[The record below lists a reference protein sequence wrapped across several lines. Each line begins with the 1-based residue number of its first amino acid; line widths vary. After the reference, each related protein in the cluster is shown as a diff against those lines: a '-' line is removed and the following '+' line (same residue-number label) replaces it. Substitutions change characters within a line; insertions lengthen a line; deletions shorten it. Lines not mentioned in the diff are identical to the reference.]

1 MPADAVEIRG
11 RGRQNEECWPKGV
24 RVSRSD
30 QLRLHDEERRRCRAA
45 TAPFAPEA
53 LVSSPRELLPRNG
66 TPDTIAGWKTLADG
80 FLTDQAC
87 AFHRNVEIS
96 SRYAWM
102 YRLLPSC
109 LKWAGM
115 AAIASHHV
123 RLALFPLRLDTD
135 RTGYVNLP
143 SSLGRQKW
151 LLMEDVHGIRETNNG
166 IFDDIF
172 WAQLAYVSAEDG
184 IECLRGLLQ
193 GDGHRVAV
201 LAGFEA
207 IDRGRRVL
215 EDETSGAEDRRA
227 AAELIWGGER
237 PAPRARA
244 ACLGPTSLRPPVVRL
259 RAPVFARRGDELRG
273 ARRTTGDGLLHLV
286 LRVLVD
292 AGNAAPRAI
301 PGMAADHPPGRSLA
315 LLVASVVPH
324 FRKFDA
330 DSTSINAGMQR
341 IFDEALAYASA
352 PCVLPR
358 PLQTSD

>member
-11 RGRQNEECWPKGV
+11 RRRQNEECWPKGV

-30 QLRLHDEERRRCRAA
+30 QLRLHDEERRRCQAA
-45 TAPFAPEA
+45 TRPFAPET
-53 LVSSPRELLPRNG
+53 LVSSPRELVPRNG

-109 LKWAGM
+109 FKWAGM

-135 RTGYVNLP
+135 RTGYLNLP
-143 SSLGRQKW
+143 RSLGRQKW
-151 LLMEDVHGIRETNNG
+151 LLMEDVNAIRETNNG

-172 WAQLAYVSAEDG
+172 WAHLAYVSAEDG
-184 IECLRGLLQ
+184 IGCLRRLLH
-193 GDGHRVAV
+193 GEGHRLAV

-207 IDRGRRVL
+207 IDQGRRVL
-215 EDETSGAEDRRA
+215 EDATTCAEDRRA
-227 AAELIWGGER
+227 AAEQIWAGNIQILEHEQ
-237 PAPRARA
+237 RA
-244 ACLGPTSLRPPVVRL
+244 LVQPHFDRL
-259 RAPVFARRGDELRG
+259 SCAFARLCSLG
-273 ARRTTGDGLLHLV
+273 AATSFEAQGVRRETAYFTSFYVYSLTLGMPHVVQGRAWPRITLLDD
-286 LRVLVD
+286 RW
-292 AGNAAPRAI
+292 RW
-301 PGMAADHPPGRSLA
+301 
-315 LLVASVVPH
+315 LVASVVPH
-324 FRKFDA
+324 FRRFDA
-330 DSTSINAGMQR
+330 DSTSIDAGMQR

-358 PLQTSD
+358 PLQTSG

>member
-1 MPADAVEIRG
+1 M
-11 RGRQNEECWPKGV
+11 
-24 RVSRSD
+24 
-30 QLRLHDEERRRCRAA
+30 
-45 TAPFAPEA
+45 
-53 LVSSPRELLPRNG
+53 SSPRELLPRNG
-66 TPDTIAGWKTLADG
+66 TPDTIAGWKTVADG

-109 LKWAGM
+109 FKWAGM

-143 SSLGRQKW
+143 RSLGRQKW
-151 LLMEDVHGIRETNNG
+151 LLMEDVNAIRETNNG

-172 WAQLAYVSAEDG
+172 WAHLAYASADDG
-184 IECLRGLLQ
+184 IGCLRGLLQ
-193 GDGHRVAV
+193 GDGQRIAV

-215 EDETSGAEDRRA
+215 EDETNCAEDRRA
-227 AAELIWGGER
+227 AEELIWAGNVQLLEHEQRALVQPHFDRLSCAFARLCSLGAATSFEADGVR
-237 PAPRARA
+237 RETVYFTSFYVYSLTRGMPHVVQARA
-244 ACLGPTSLRPPVVRL
+244 WPRIT
-259 RAPVFARRGDELRG
+259 
-273 ARRTTGDGLLHLV
+273 LLDD
-286 LRVLVD
+286 RW
-292 AGNAAPRAI
+292 RW
-301 PGMAADHPPGRSLA
+301 
-315 LLVASVVPH
+315 LVASVVPH
-324 FRKFDA
+324 FRTFDA
-330 DSTSINAGMQR
+330 DSTSIDAGMQR

-358 PLQTSD
+358 PLQTNGSR